1 MHSVS
6 ANYTM
11 PTVLNSLKPMAS
23 NPVGKNVNRNTA
35 ASGTSGAQSS
45 GSSSSANNAAA
56 GLGSTFLNLLAQEL
70 QNQDPTAPVDS
81 TAMVG
86 QMISLNQLDQLIS
99 INQGITGAANAAST
113 TSGASAAQSPWTP
126 SSAALASTNGVGGTL
141 SPSTAGAATSQLP
154 FDPNTMMPLAAGN
167 SGAIAATINSSMSA
181 ANLGLSGTNN
191 NSNNN
196 STSGG
201 K

>member
-6 ANYTM
+6 SIYTM
-11 PTVLNSLKPMAS
+11 PTILSTLKASPNSTLQTSLTAKAKTAS
-23 NPVGKNVNRNTA
+23 TTGNSN
-35 ASGTSGAQSS
+35 STSSSTS
-45 GSSSSANNAAA
+45 GSS
-56 GLGSTFLNLLAQEL
+56 LGTTFLSLLAQEL

-99 INQGITGAANAAST
+99 INQGITGSSSSSAGTTAAGQVQGAAT
-113 TSGASAAQSPWTP
+113 TASD
-126 SSAALASTNGVGGTL
+126 AALATANGGAASLL

-154 FDPNTMMPLAAGN
+154 FDPNTMMPVTSGN
-167 SGAIAATINSSMSA
+167 SAAMAATINSSLNA
-181 ANLGLSGTNN
+181 ATIGLSGTNN
-191 NSNNN
+191 NA
-196 STSGG
+196 TGG